1 MTPAVERATL
11 HCSMGVQPP
20 DPDPGNSPAAGAAAA
35 GVRRSPCDKRL
46 VWMTH
51 PDVREALPRAWQ
63 QKAWDVWRAG
73 LELDE
78 DVLRWHERPSTDQP
92 QRDFA
97 LAPAAEVVA
106 LAQQ

>member
-1 MTPAVERATL
+1 
-11 HCSMGVQPP
+11 MGVQPP
-20 DPDPGNSPAAGAAAA
+20 DPDPAADDHDNGNSPPAAAAA

-63 QKAWDVWRAG
+63 KQAWDVWRAG

-97 LAPAAEVVA
+97 LAPAAEVVS